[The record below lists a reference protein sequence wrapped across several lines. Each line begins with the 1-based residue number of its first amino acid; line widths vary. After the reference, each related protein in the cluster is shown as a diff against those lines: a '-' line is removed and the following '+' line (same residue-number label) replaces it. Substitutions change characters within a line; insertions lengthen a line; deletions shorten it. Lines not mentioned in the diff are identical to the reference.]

1 MNRIRTHLGLAG
13 AILILVVS
21 VAGAQTG
28 STPEAPSTT
37 LPSVG
42 GTPPTQSPRPP
53 WQHHIEG
60 RVKTVDPLAKTISV
74 GWLLGLFST
83 TLEVTGDTRI
93 AVEGTTGSLVD
104 IREGDLVKAAY
115 ADHDGKN
122 IATAIEV
129 TEAEAR
135 HGAEAPPA
143 APVPASPPSVGAPPA
158 AGTPST
164 SDRTTTP

>member
-1 MNRIRTHLGLAG
+1 MKRIRTHLGLAG

-42 GTPPTQSPRPP
+42 GTPPTPSPRPP
-53 WQHHIEG
+53 LQQHIEG
-60 RVKTVDPLAKTISV
+60 PVKAVDVLEKTVSV
-74 GWLLGLFST
+74 GWMFGLLST

-122 IATAIEV
+122 VATAIEV

-135 HGAEAPPA
+135 RGAE
-143 APVPASPPSVGAPPA
+143 APPA